1 MHIVFMN
8 GGLGNQLF
16 QYMFYRCYRKLLP
29 HTDIVIDDGK
39 FWGDDVPHHGYE
51 LQRIFGL
58 ELPLLSQRFTPDV
71 WQYMVKMR
79 QQGVDIPEQ
88 LRISGL
94 PLKVIREKGITNI
107 NFNGE
112 VEDLPVGASMDVNKN
127 ENIYWHGYWLTNSF
141 YSQATVE
148 IKEDLR
154 FPDFNDELNLKLQE
168 KINRASEPT
177 AIHIRRGDMAKMG
190 WSAPSEYYQKM
201 ISYFD
206 ANYNVSQYFL
216 FSDDISWCEE
226 HADELGLVNIADRLL
241 VVDNNQNENYWRDL
255 QLMSLCKNRITDRSS
270 FSLLAGLLC
279 SYPQKQDINRWG
291 VSI

>member
-8 GGLGNQLF
+8 GGLGNQVF

-29 HTDIVIDDGK
+29 QTDIVIDDGK
-39 FWGDDVPHHGYE
+39 FFGDDVPHHGYE

-112 VEDLPVGASMDVNKN
+112 VEDLPVGASMNVNKN

-141 YSQATVE
+141 YSQAKVE

-154 FPDFNDELNLKLQE
+154 FPDFNDEINLMLQE

-177 AIHIRRGDMAKMG
+177 AIHIRRGDMVKLG
-190 WSAPSEYYQKM
+190 WAADPEYYKL
-201 ISYFD
+201 ILKFFESK
-206 ANYNVSQYFL
+206 NHVSQYLL
-216 FSDDISWCEE
+216 FSDDIEWCEE
-226 HADELGLVNIADRLL
+226 HADELGLTNIADRLL
-241 VVDNNQNENYWRDL
+241 VVDNNQNDNYWRDL
-255 QLMSLCKNRITDRSS
+255 QLMSLCKNRISDRSS
-270 FSLLAGLLC
+270 FSMLAGLLC
-279 SYPQKQDINRWG
+279 RHSQKQDINSWG
-291 VSI
+291 ISI

>member
-8 GGLGNQLF
+8 GGLGNQVF

-29 HTDIVIDDGK
+29 QTDIVIDDGK
-39 FWGDDVPHHGYE
+39 FFGDDVPHHGYE

-112 VEDLPVGASMDVNKN
+112 VEDLPVGASMNVNKN

-141 YSQATVE
+141 YSQAKVE

-154 FPDFNDELNLKLQE
+154 FPDFNDEINLMLQE

-177 AIHIRRGDMAKMG
+177 AIHIRRGDMVKLG
-190 WSAPSEYYQKM
+190 WAADPEYYKL
-201 ISYFD
+201 ILKFFESK
-206 ANYNVSQYFL
+206 NHVSQYLL
-216 FSDDISWCEE
+216 FSDDIEWCEE
-226 HADELGLVNIADRLL
+226 HADELGLTDIADRLL
-241 VVDNNQNENYWRDL
+241 VVDNNQNDNYWRDL
-255 QLMSLCKNRITDRSS
+255 QLMSLCKNRISDRSS
-270 FSLLAGLLC
+270 FSMLAGLLC
-279 SYPQKQDINRWG
+279 RHSQKQDINSWG
-291 VSI
+291 ISI